1 MLASVKIP
9 LSLEKTLFEQA
20 EMLARRLNISSDDV
34 FVLAIETFI
43 RDSQDQ
49 DQPDMNEAAADHQ
62 PIEGVRRIHQGD
74 VCWLRVDDAHEGES
88 SVRHPHVV
96 IQDDVLNHS
105 RIATVVVCALT
116 SNLKR
121 VNMPGNVLLE
131 AGEANLPKQSVVEVS
146 KISSID
152 KTQLGD
158 YIGTLSAQRVAQIL
172 AGLRFLQ
179 ASFF

>member
-1 MLASVKIP
+1 MAATIETSISLPKPLFDQAKALA
-9 LSLEKTLFEQA
+9 Q
-20 EMLARRLNISSDDV
+20 RLNIASDDL
-34 FVLAIETFI
+34 FALAIENFI

-49 DQPDMNEAAADHQ
+49 DQPDLNEAATSHQ
-62 PIEGVRRIHQGD
+62 PVENVRQINQGD

-88 SVRHPHVV
+88 SNRHPHVV
-96 IQDDVLNHS
+96 IQEDVLNHS
-105 RIATVVVCALT
+105 RIPTVVVCALT

-121 VNMPGNVLLE
+121 VNVPGNVLLD

-146 KISSID
+146 KVSSID
-152 KTQLGD
+152 KAQVGE
-158 YIGTLSAQRVAQIL
+158 YIGTLSAQRVQQIL